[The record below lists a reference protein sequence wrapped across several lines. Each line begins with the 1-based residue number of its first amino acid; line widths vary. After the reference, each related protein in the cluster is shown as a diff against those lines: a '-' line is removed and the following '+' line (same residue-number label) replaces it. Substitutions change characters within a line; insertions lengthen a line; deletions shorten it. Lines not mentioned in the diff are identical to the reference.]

1 MTTFFTTP
9 MNTTRKTNVEIC
21 KTHGITEKTLQ
32 AWKNEGI
39 DVYNDEAMAERAA
52 RKHGASGNAMSE
64 ARLKKLQA
72 EARSATMKADQ
83 LAGKLIELQEVE
95 HAFTRLGAVAK
106 SLLMR
111 MQADLPPML
120 EGQSP
125 SRMSQIIGEAIHKV
139 LTQMSDPQFTEWK
152 K

>member
-1 MTTFFTTP
+1 
-9 MNTTRKTNVEIC
+9 MNTTRKTNAAIC
-21 KTHGITEKTLQ
+21 KAHGITDKTLQ
-32 AWKNEGI
+32 AWKAEGI
-39 DVYNDEAMAERAA
+39 DIYDDEVMAERAA

-83 LAGKLIELQEVE
+83 LAGKLIELTEVE

-111 MQADLPPML
+111 MQVDLPPML

-125 SRMSQIIGEAIHKV
+125 SRMSQIIGESINSV
-139 LTQMSDPQFTEWK
+139 LTEMSDPDSTAWK

>member
-1 MTTFFTTP
+1 

-21 KTHGITEKTLQ
+21 KTHGITDKTLQ

-39 DVYNDEAMAERAA
+39 DIYNDEAMAERAA

-64 ARLKKLQA
+64 ARLQKLQA

-83 LAGKLIELQEVE
+83 LAGKLIEINEVRD
-95 HAFTRLGAVAK
+95 AFTKIGAVTK
-106 SLLMR
+106 GMLMR

-125 SRMSQIIGEAIHKV
+125 SRMSQIIGESIHKV
-139 LTQMSDPQFTEWK
+139 LTQMSDPDGVDWK

>member
-1 MTTFFTTP
+1 
-9 MNTTRKTNVEIC
+9 MNTTRKTNAAIC
-21 KTHGITEKTLQ
+21 KAHGITDKTLQ
-32 AWKNEGI
+32 AWKAEGI
-39 DVYNDEAMAERAA
+39 DIYNDEAMAERAA

-95 HAFTRLGAVAK
+95 HAFTRLGAITK

-111 MQADLPPML
+111 LQADLPPML

-125 SRMSQIIGEAIHKV
+125 SRMSQIIGESINSV
-139 LTQMSDPQFTEWK
+139 LNQMSDPDGIAWK

>member
-1 MTTFFTTP
+1 

-21 KTHGITEKTLQ
+21 KTHGITDKTLQ

-39 DVYNDEAMAERAA
+39 DIYNDEVMAERAA
-52 RKHGASGNAMSE
+52 RKHGASGNEMSA

-95 HAFTRLGAVAK
+95 AAFTKLGAVAK
-106 SLLMR
+106 SLLLR

-125 SRMSQIIGEAIHKV
+125 SRMSQIIGESINSV
-139 LTQMSDPQFTEWK
+139 LNQMSDPDGIAWK